1 MGENCAQRVTDAQNS
16 MGAQRAAG
24 KGVLDGAASSLAG
37 GWGRTDE
44 VVAAKTEMKTFPLL
58 RTRKVNSEETREET

>member
-1 MGENCAQRVTDAQNS
+1 

-24 KGVLDGAASSLAG
+24 KGVLDRAASPPAG

-44 VVAAKTEMKTFPLL
+44 VVAAKTEMKLFLL
-58 RTRKVNSEETREET
+58 